1 MATDDAPDALE
12 DEENRSPEIK
22 PEEWEGSEQRR
33 HPRYACDGYA
43 EVHLPH
49 AGLRFRGHIQNLSIS
64 GCYIETELNL
74 ERGTYVE
81 VFFRV
86 RQLRFRL
93 AGNIAG
99 VEWRKGVRIAFREV
113 SSRGAA
119 YVEELVRELAG
130 AQEDNLQSR

>member
-1 MATDDAPDALE
+1 MATDGAPDTAELQE
-12 DEENRSPEIK
+12 KLSPDIK
-22 PEEWEGSEQRR
+22 PGEWEGQEQRR
-33 HPRYACDGYA
+33 YPRYACDGYA

-49 AGLRFRGHIQNLSIS
+49 AGLRFRGRIQNLSVS
-64 GCYIETELNL
+64 GCYIETEVNL

-81 VFFRV
+81 IFFRV
-86 RQLRFRL
+86 RQLRFRM

-99 VEWRKGVRIAFREV
+99 IEWRKGVRIAFHEV

-130 AQEDNLQSR
+130 THEDDLQSR